1 MKNEKQSLSLV
12 RTLKKK
18 GNDHP
23 LENSVESRFENQ
35 EEDGLHNQS
44 GSEADRLGEHQLI
57 TLDLSQQAWRSLF
70 WGCTDGVLDSSP
82 SGRGG
87 SDFQVARGVGVE
99 DLDLVSLNRFRA
111 LMKNQFP
118 VQTFTTYPD
127 EEFLSYVGAGKRN
140 RQTGEF
146 ELFLGTVLFLGRT
159 NVIRELFPYFHLDYC
174 EYEDASYPQCKFRIS
189 DNDYLQEE
197 INLLSFFEK
206 VIQRIESVV
215 AETALSKEG
224 EPEIK
229 KAGVFPTEERH
240 TPEEGQPDGFC
251 PDSILFALREA
262 LVNTLVHADYQSL
275 VGSVQID
282 VRDGNLSFKNPGSMR
297 ILPETFFAGGHSYPC
312 NEVLMKLFTAAGLAR
327 RQGYGGARIFSGS
340 LVRKYERPSIRISP
354 IATELVFSF

>member
-1 MKNEKQSLSLV
+1 MKNEKQSLSLI

-57 TLDLSQQAWRSLF
+57 TLDLSQQAWRLLF

-82 SGRGG
+82 SGRGV

-99 DLDLVSLNRFRA
+99 DLDSISLKRFRS
-111 LMKNQFP
+111 LVKNQFP
-118 VQTFTTYPD
+118 FQTFTLYPD

-174 EYEDASYPQCKFRIS
+174 EYEDSSYPQCKFRIS
-189 DNDYLQEE
+189 
-197 INLLSFFEK
+197 
-206 VIQRIESVV
+206 
-215 AETALSKEG
+215 
-224 EPEIK
+224 
-229 KAGVFPTEERH
+229 
-240 TPEEGQPDGFC
+240 GFT
-251 PDSILFALREA
+251 S
-262 LVNTLVHADYQSL
+262 
-275 VGSVQID
+275 
-282 VRDGNLSFKNPGSMR
+282 
-297 ILPETFFAGGHSYPC
+297 
-312 NEVLMKLFTAAGLAR
+312 
-327 RQGYGGARIFSGS
+327 
-340 LVRKYERPSIRISP
+340 
-354 IATELVFSF
+354 